1 MGFRKENL
9 GLPQRRRWRGESG
22 RRKEEALGDNKAE
35 KGRERGVGE
44 GRGGMKRESETERDR
59 RNGDS

>member
-44 GRGGMKRESETERDR
+44 GREG
-59 RNGDS
+59 